1 MAIKDSGSSLAFS
14 EIETE
19 FGQNNDRDLGEYRVS
34 QTVGGLINQP
44 LDAGIPQSVAV
55 GSSEISFS
63 DFYSKRLNVI
73 VDYHDAAA
81 NNPADAKSKYTQ
93 AATVTGRSN
102 GNWTVIGQFKNP
114 PSNTG
119 GTKTRIHVN
128 KNIGS
133 AKGNTTHCAVRT
145 SSNWDSGTVLSVE
158 IGASGK
164 IIGAGGDGGAG
175 GTGSSKDGGNGTDGT
190 SALGIQYEGTSIFNN
205 GDIIAGGGGGG
216 GGGYRKVEREEWFS
230 GPVYA
235 ANGGGGGGGQGLPN
249 GTGGAVG
256 SASGTT
262 TFVSDGIFNDTD
274 TSYDDAE
281 DVSDVTDGVF
291 RKMGMI
297 ASVDNFQNTT
307 DSNRTAG
314 TYNNVSYTAQGA
326 GNNTAA
332 FSITVNGSGTVTN
345 VTINQSGKGYVVNN
359 TITVNDSQLGNGG
372 AANFK
377 FDVASISDEFKF
389 RRDGSTVGTNLNG
402 DPLEVGSG
410 VGSKRYI
417 RVPKD
422 NDSDNVTGGQPDEQV
437 DNSPVNQIWRIE
449 QFTLQNTSP
458 GGGAGSNSSNTA
470 GGSGGNGGN
479 NSQAKGGGGGG
490 GGFAASGG
498 EGGNNNDGGAGTSSK
513 GGNGADGTHTG
524 SIEGENN
531 VKGEGGTGG
540 GNGAAIRKTNGN
552 ITVTIS
558 NDANSALFGGNA
570 QAGDVQGVT
579 NATGVTAG

>member
-73 VDYHDAAA
+73 VDYHDTAA

-133 AKGNTTHCAVRT
+133 AKGNATHCAVRT

-175 GTGSSKDGGNGTDGT
+175 GNGSSPDGGNGTDGT

-274 TSYDDAE
+274 TSYNNAV
-281 DVSDVTDGVF
+281 DVGDVTDGVF

-297 ASVDNFQNTT
+297 ASVDSISAANG
-307 DSNRTAG
+307 SRTAG
-314 TYNNVSYTAQGA
+314 TYTNVSYSAQGSGTGA
-326 GNNTAA
+326 TFN
-332 FSITVNGSGTVTN
+332 ITVNGSGAASITITN
-345 VTINQSGKGYVVNN
+345 SGKGYVVNN
-359 TITVNDSQLGNGG
+359 TITVADSQLGGGG
-372 AANFK
+372 APSLT

-389 RRDGSTVGTNLNG
+389 RRSGSTVGTNLNG

-410 VGSKRYI
+410 LGSKRYI

-437 DNSPVNQIWRIE
+437 SNAPVNQIWRIE

-479 NSQAKGGGGGG
+479 NNLAKGGGGGG
-490 GGFAASGG
+490 GGFAGSGG
-498 EGGNNNDGGAGTSSK
+498 AGGNNNDGGAGTSSK
-513 GGNGADGTHTG
+513 GGNGAAGTHTG
-524 SIEGENN
+524 SIEQENS
-531 VKGEGGTGG
+531 VQGSGGTGG
-540 GNGAAIRKTNGN
+540 GSGAAIRKTNTN

-558 NDANSALFGGNA
+558 NDANSTLFGGNA
-570 QAGDVQGVT
+570 QAGDVQGAT

>member
-73 VDYHDAAA
+73 VDYHDTAA

-133 AKGNTTHCAVRT
+133 AKGNATHCAVRT

-164 IIGAGGDGGAG
+164 VIGAGGDGGAG
-175 GTGSSKDGGNGTDGT
+175 GNGSTPNGGNGTDGT

-274 TSYDDAE
+274 TSYNNAV
-281 DVSDVTDGVF
+281 DVADVTDGVF

-297 ASVDNFQNTT
+297 ASVDSISAANT
-307 DSNRTAG
+307 SRTAG

-326 GNNTAA
+326 GNNTAN
-332 FSITVNGSGTVTN
+332 FNITVNGSGAAS
-345 VTINQSGKGYVVNN
+345 VTIAQSGKGYVVNN
-359 TITVNDSQLGNGG
+359 TITVADSQLGGGG
-372 AANFK
+372 APSLT

-389 RRDGSTVGTNLNG
+389 RRSGSTVGTNLDG
-402 DPLEVGSG
+402 DPLVVGSG

-422 NDSDNVTGGQPDEQV
+422 NNSDNVTGGQPDEQV
-437 DNSPVNQIWRIE
+437 SNAPVNQIWRIE

-513 GGNGADGTHTG
+513 GGNGADGDHTG

-540 GNGAAIRKTNGN
+540 GSGAAIRKTNSN

>member
-1 MAIKDSGSSLAFS
+1 MAIKASGNPLSFS
-14 EIETE
+14 EIEAE

-34 QTVGGLINQP
+34 QTVGALSNQP
-44 LDAGIPQSVAV
+44 LDTGIPQS
-55 GSSEISFS
+55 GEIKFS

-73 VDYHDAAA
+73 VDYHDTAA

-133 AKGNTTHCAVRT
+133 AKGSVSHCAVRT

-175 GTGSSKDGGNGTDGT
+175 GNGSTPNGGNGTDGT

-216 GGGYRKVEREEWFS
+216 GGGYRKVEREENWG

-274 TSYDDAE
+274 TSYNNAV
-281 DVSDVTDGVF
+281 DVGDVTNGVF

-314 TYNNVSYTAQGA
+314 TYSNVTYSAQGSGMNA
-326 GNNTAA
+326 T
-332 FSITVNGSGTVTN
+332 FTITVDGNGTVTN

-389 RRDGSTVGTNLNG
+389 RRNGSTVGTNLDG
-402 DPLEVGSG
+402 DPLIVGSG

-437 DNSPVNQIWRIE
+437 SNAPVNQIWRIE
-449 QFTLQNTSP
+449 QFTLQSTNP

-513 GGNGADGTHTG
+513 GGNGAAGTHTG

-531 VKGEGGTGG
+531 VQGSGGTGG
-540 GNGAAIRKTNGN
+540 ESGAAIRKSQGEIN
-552 ITVTIS
+552 VTIS

-570 QAGDVQGVT
+570 QAGNIQGVT
-579 NATGVTAG
+579 NAAGVTAG

>member
-55 GSSEISFS
+55 GSSQISFS

-73 VDYHDAAA
+73 VDYHDTAA

-133 AKGNTTHCAVRT
+133 AKGNATHCAVRT

-164 IIGAGGDGGAG
+164 VIGAGGDGGAG
-175 GTGSSKDGGNGTDGT
+175 GNGSTPNGGNGTDGT

-274 TSYDDAE
+274 ASYDDAV
-281 DVSDVTDGVF
+281 DVADVTDGVF

-297 ASVDNFQNTT
+297 ASVDSISAANA
-307 DSNRTAG
+307 NRTAG

-326 GNNTAA
+326 GNNTAN
-332 FSITVNGSGTVTN
+332 FNITVNGSGAAS
-345 VTINQSGKGYVVNN
+345 VTIAQSGKGYVVNN
-359 TITVNDSQLGNGG
+359 TITVADSQLGGGG
-372 AANFK
+372 APSLT

-389 RRDGSTVGTNLNG
+389 RRNGSTVGTNLDG
-402 DPLEVGSG
+402 DPLVVGSG
-410 VGSKRYI
+410 VGSKRYV

-422 NDSDNVTGGQPDEQV
+422 NDPTKITGDPPQPIEQV
-437 DNSPVNQIWRIE
+437 SNAPVNQIWRIE
-449 QFTLQNTSP
+449 QFTLQSTSP

-479 NSQAKGGGGGG
+479 NNQAKGGGGGG

-498 EGGNNNDGGAGTSSK
+498 EGGNNNDGGAGTSSQ
-513 GGNGADGTHTG
+513 GGNGAAGTHTG
-524 SIEGENN
+524 SIESENN
-531 VKGEGGTGG
+531 VQGSGGTGG
-540 GNGAAIRKTNGN
+540 GSGAAIRKTNTN

-570 QAGDVQGVT
+570 QAGDIQGAT